1 MVLTQSLEAP
11 RSSPTLSLRLSMI
24 ACLPAFFYDY
34 SMILAANQQA
44 ENVEWLLLNGR
55 SKIRLKWIIK
65 KISTEASRMDDEAKL
80 RLTETVH
87 GAG

>member
-1 MVLTQSLEAP
+1 
-11 RSSPTLSLRLSMI
+11 
-24 ACLPAFFYDY
+24 
-34 SMILAANQQA
+34 
-44 ENVEWLLLNGR
+44 VEWLLLNGR

-65 KISTEASRMDDEAKL
+65 KISTEASRMGDEAKL